1 GRHLPAPNRRGA
13 SKAPRDRQPLRR
25 SSHRRNVVGGGEW
38 RSRLPLLF
46 FGLLALQ
53 AQQEL
58 IQFADSLQPL
68 FELAIVF
75 NGLANLWHLAGT
87 QANLAGLSA
96 RIAHVEDPER
106 MALTTGALLASRR
119 VTDGA
124 LEKRAA

>member
-38 RSRLPLLF
+38 RSRLALLF
-46 FGLLALQ
+46 FGLRAVQ

-75 NGLANLWHLAGT
+75 DGLANLWNLAGT
-87 QANLAGLSA
+87 QAHLAGLSA
-96 RIAHVEDPER
+96 GITHVEDPER
-106 MALTTGALLASRR
+106 MALTTGAFQAPRR
-119 VTDGA
+119 MTDCA
-124 LEKRAA
+124 LEQ